1 MAGPSCRHAVYSFY
15 MTAVESIT
23 TADQLFHASNLGRC
37 ELLRGELNM
46 MSPAGS
52 EHGMIAAELA
62 AVLRDFV
69 KPRGLGVVLGAETG
83 FRIAENPDTVRA
95 PDVAFI
101 RANRIDGRLPKGFFP
116 GAPDLAIEVLS
127 PDDRAGEVF
136 RKVQDWLE
144 AGSAVV
150 WVVDPKT
157 QTVTVYGADRR
168 ALMLTSAETITG
180 GDLLPGFST
189 PVAEIF
195 TM

>member
-1 MAGPSCRHAVYSFY
+1 MA
-15 MTAVESIT
+15 TAESIT
-23 TADQLFHASNLGRC
+23 TADQLFQASDLGRC
-37 ELLRGELNM
+37 ELLRGELRM

-62 AVLRDFV
+62 AILLDFV

-101 RANRIDGRLPKGFFP
+101 RRQRIGAELPDGFFP
-116 GAPDLAIEVLS
+116 GAPDLAVEVLS
-127 PDDRAGEVF
+127 PNDRAGEVL
-136 RKVQDWLE
+136 RKVQDWLA

-157 QTVTVYGADRR
+157 QTATVYGADRR
-168 ALMLTSAETITG
+168 AVMLTSSETISG
-180 GDLLPGFST
+180 GDLLPGFSAS
-189 PVAEIF
+189 VAAIF
-195 TM
+195 AM

>member
-1 MAGPSCRHAVYSFY
+1 MSIAEP
-15 MTAVESIT
+15 IT
-23 TADQLFHASNLGRC
+23 TAEQLFQASDLGRC

-62 AVLRDFV
+62 AILRDFV

-83 FRIAENPDTVRA
+83 FRISDNPDTVRA

-101 RANRIDGRLPKGFFP
+101 RADRISGRLPKGFFP

-127 PDDRAGEVF
+127 PNDRADAVLA
-136 RKVQDWLE
+136 KVQDWLV
-144 AGSAVV
+144 AGSTAV

-168 ALMLTSAETITG
+168 AAMLTSTESIPG
-180 GDLLPGFST
+180 GDLLPGFSV
-189 PVAEIF
+189 PVAGVF
-195 TM
+195 VM